1 MRGLRIGRHMDAT
14 ALRKNACRVLGSAT
28 RAVAL
33 GVLTICVVGCGSP
46 NPQSQVKNL
55 IRRANDTNGK
65 RLGNFYIRHQVEA
78 SVSPKDEAA
87 FKNFIAGRPAD
98 ELAERGVSA
107 DSIDKLFV
115 SERDGQPF
123 FIRYGVKRSEG
134 SRAVVFESQGSG
146 GMAAVILIGPGGATE
161 VLVPPGE
168 IEDYKGGKK
177 DMDPAPPPSG
187 PPDAAG

>member
-1 MRGLRIGRHMDAT
+1 MDAT
-14 ALRKNACRVLGSAT
+14 GLRKKACDVLGRVTTAL
-28 RAVAL
+28 AL
-33 GVLTICVVGCGSP
+33 GLLTIWLVGCGSP

-55 IRRANDTNGK
+55 VRRANDTNGK

-87 FKNFIAGRPAD
+87 FKKFIAGRPAD
-98 ELAERGVSA
+98 ELEERGVKA
-107 DSIDKLFV
+107 DSIDTLFI

-146 GMAAVILIGPGGATE
+146 GNVAVILIGPGGATE
-161 VLVPPGE
+161 VLVPSGE
-168 IEDYKGGKK
+168 IEDYKSGKK
-177 DMDPAPPPSG
+177 DKDPAPPPSG
-187 PPDAAG
+187 PPAAAG